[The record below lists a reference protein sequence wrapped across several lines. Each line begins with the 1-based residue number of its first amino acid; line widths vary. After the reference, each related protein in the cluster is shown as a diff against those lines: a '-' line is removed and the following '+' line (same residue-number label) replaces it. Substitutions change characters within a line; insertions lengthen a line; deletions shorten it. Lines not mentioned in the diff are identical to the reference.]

1 MKVFISWS
9 GKGSASEAAARALHG
24 AIDEVFTGVQPWMS
38 AEDIKPGQEWF
49 GALMDTLQ
57 DTRYAIAC
65 LTRGNALAPWLMFE
79 AGAIS
84 ARFGKP
90 GLVPLLID
98 GGDLKT
104 LGDPLARFNGAVFDE
119 AGVRSIF
126 EAINAQQDAPLK
138 PKVLEAAFIGVWPAL
153 EKAVR
158 EALAA
163 DRPAVDVFLSVPMAA
178 LDTDALYQPFR
189 AEAMKVVKALR
200 EQAGLSVFCALE
212 RLESL
217 AQFDTYG
224 DGAREDIE
232 MLEKSAHFV
241 MLYPKKLATSALFE
255 AGYALA
261 RGMPCR
267 FFVRNQSLDDFKL
280 PFLMRKLP
288 EVFTHVSIIDDSEW
302 KDYDEIA
309 ARLVKNAPKWF
320 ARGLRAQFE
329 R

>member
-9 GKGSASEAAARALHG
+9 GKGSASEAAARALHA
-24 AIDEVFTGVQPWMS
+24 AIDAVFSGVEPWMS

-49 GALMDTLQ
+49 GELMDTLK

-65 LTRGNALAPWLMFE
+65 LTRGNARSPWLMFE
-79 AGAIS
+79 SGAIS

-90 GLVPLLID
+90 ALVPLLID
-98 GGDLKT
+98 GGDLKS

-119 AGVRSIF
+119 AGVRDLF
-126 EAINAQQDAPLK
+126 EAINERQDTPLK
-138 PKVLEAAFIGVWPAL
+138 PKVLEAAFKDVWPELNQTVQQAL
-153 EKAVR
+153 R
-158 EALAA
+158 R
-163 DRPAVDVFLSVPMAA
+163 DRPPVDVFLSVPMAA
-178 LDTDALYQPFR
+178 FDADAQYQPFR
-189 AEAMKVVKALR
+189 ADAMKVVKALR

-212 RLESL
+212 KIESL

-267 FFVRNQSLDDFKL
+267 FFVRNQSVDDNKL

-288 EVFTHVSIIDDSEW
+288 EVFTHVSVIDDSEW
-302 KDYDEIA
+302 KSYDDIA

-320 ARGLRAQFE
+320 APGLRAQFE
-329 R
+329 K

>member
-9 GKGSASEAAARALHG
+9 GQGSASEAAARALHA
-24 AIDEVFTGVQPWMS
+24 AIDAVFSGVEPWMS
-38 AEDIKPGQEWF
+38 AKDIQPGQEWF
-49 GALMDTLQ
+49 GELMGTLQ

-65 LTRGNALAPWLMFE
+65 LTRGNAQAPWLMFE
-79 AGAIS
+79 AGAVS
-84 ARFGKP
+84 AHFGKP
-90 GLVPLLID
+90 ALVPLLID
-98 GGDLKT
+98 GGDLKS
-104 LGDPLARFNGAVFDE
+104 LGDPLARFNGAVFDQ
-119 AGVRSIF
+119 AGVRALF
-126 EAINAQQDAPLK
+126 GAINAQQDAPLK
-138 PKVLEAAFIGVWPAL
+138 PKVLDAAFNEVWPAL
-153 EKAVR
+153 EQAVQQ
-158 EALAA
+158 ALAK

-178 LDTDALYQPFR
+178 FDSDDDYVPFR
-189 AEAMKVVKALR
+189 ADAMKVVKALR
-200 EQAGLSVFCALE
+200 EKAGLSVFCALE
-212 RLESL
+212 KIESL
-217 AQFDTYG
+217 DQFDTYG

-267 FFVRNQSLDDFKL
+267 FFVRNQSVDEHKL

-320 ARGLRAQFE
+320 AAGLRAQFE
-329 R
+329 K